1 MRDDRYEEVVKKRN
15 EITVLCRNIHDLR
28 QHIIYERIPN
38 TRKKELYFEA
48 IGYAQQVGMLKEQ
61 IERIRRE

>member
-15 EITVLCRNIHDLR
+15 EITVLCRKIHDLR

-61 IERIRRE
+61 IERIRHE